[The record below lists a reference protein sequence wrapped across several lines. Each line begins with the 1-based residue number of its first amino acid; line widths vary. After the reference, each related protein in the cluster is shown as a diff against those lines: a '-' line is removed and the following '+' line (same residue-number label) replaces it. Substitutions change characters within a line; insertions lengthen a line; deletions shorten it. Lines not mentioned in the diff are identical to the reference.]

1 MLLPKRHLVTFQ
13 HETSSVYFKQVVQ
26 TETVFYNNQKTKKVA
41 EAGLEPTKISL
52 SVSFCFTNHIN

>member
-13 HETSSVYFKQVVQ
+13 HEASWAYFRQVAQ
-26 TETVFYNNQKTKKVA
+26 TETAFYSNQKVA

-52 SVSFCFTNHIN
+52 CKILFH